1 MLNSIAGLANF
12 GAAAAT
18 GTTGK
23 NPEAKIK
30 DAAQQFEALMIGQLL
45 KSAKGDGESGGWLG
59 AGEDDQTGQSA
70 VDYAQQQLA
79 SVISK
84 NGGIGLT
91 DFIVHGLHK
100 KV

>member
-1 MLNSIAGLANF
+1 MLSSIAGLTNF
-12 GAAAAT
+12 GAAAAA
-18 GTTGK
+18 GTTAK
-23 NPEAKIK
+23 DPVKKIK

-45 KSAKGDGESGGWLG
+45 KSAKGDGESGSWMG

-70 VDYAQQQLA
+70 VEYAQQQLA

-91 DFIVHGLHK
+91 NFIVQGLHK